1 MVKLMRR
8 NLDWWAVITA
18 TIFLGFQVVCDLS
31 LPNLTSNLINNG
43 VAKGNVGYIWQIG
56 LQMLGLTLVGIFA
69 AAGNVYFASTQ
80 AQKMGARL
88 RGKIFKKVLSFG
100 NYEMDKFGSSSLITR
115 TTNDVMQIQNV
126 TIMMLR
132 MMIMAPLM
140 LIGASVMA
148 YFNEKRLT
156 SIFLVSIPILLIAIG
171 CAMYFAVPLFQK
183 LQKQIDRINLIFREG
198 LTGVRVIRAFR
209 QDKFEQERFDRANKD
224 YTETGIKVFSIV
236 SLMFPI
242 MTLVLNVTNM
252 GIIWFGAKLIANH
265 EMQVGNLVAFMT
277 YASMILFSFMMLSMI
292 FVLVPRAEAA
302 AKRINAVLEIEN
314 SINDVESEIDSD
326 KDKLRASLEFKDV
339 SFRYRGAEDLALDN
353 LSVDVKAGETLAII
367 GGTGSGKSTLINLIP
382 RLYDVNSGEVLVDGN
397 DVRKYSLHDLHDK
410 VAFVQ
415 QKAVL
420 FKGTIRSNLLIGNPE
435 ATEEDMWKAL
445 EIAQAKD
452 FISDLPD
459 GLDAVVEQGGDNFS
473 GGQKQRL
480 AIARAIIKPA
490 SIYVF
495 DDSFSALDFKTDA
508 KLRLALRQDERI
520 SKAIIVIVAQR
531 ISTVT
536 GADHIVVLDEGKV
549 VGQGTHKELLA
560 DNTTYQEIVESQMKE
575 LQSNA
580 RTWR

>member
-314 SINDVESEIDSD
+314 SINDAESEIGRDSD
-326 KDKLRASLEFKDV
+326 KIQASLEFKNV

-410 VAFVQ
+410 IAFVQ

-420 FKGTIRSNLLIGNPE
+420 FKGTIRSNLLIGNTE

-508 KLRLALRQDERI
+508 KLRLALCQDERI

-560 DNTTYQEIVESQMKE
+560 DNTTYQEIVESQMKG
-575 LQSNA
+575 A
-580 RTWR
+580 AI

>member
-88 RGKIFKKVLSFG
+88 RGKIFKKVLSFR

-252 GIIWFGAKLIANH
+252 EIIWFGAKLIANH

-314 SINDVESEIDSD
+314 SINDVESEIDRDSD
-326 KDKLRASLEFKDV
+326 KIQASLEFKNV

-560 DNTTYQEIVESQMKE
+560 DNTTYQEIVESQMKG
-575 LQSNA
+575 A
-580 RTWR
+580 AI

>member
-314 SINDVESEIDSD
+314 SINDAESEIGRDSD
-326 KDKLRASLEFKDV
+326 KIQASLEFKNV

-353 LSVDVKAGETLAII
+353 LSVDVKGGETLAII

-560 DNTTYQEIVESQMKE
+560 DNTTYQEIVESQMKG
-575 LQSNA
+575 A
-580 RTWR
+580 AI

>member
-140 LIGASVMA
+140 LIGASIMA

-314 SINDVESEIDSD
+314 SINDAESEIGRDSD
-326 KDKLRASLEFKDV
+326 KIQASLEFKNV

-382 RLYDVNSGEVLVDGN
+382 RLYDVNSGAVLVDGN

-435 ATEEDMWKAL
+435 ATEEDMWKTL

-560 DNTTYQEIVESQMKE
+560 DNTTYQEIVESQMKG
-575 LQSNA
+575 A
-580 RTWR
+580 AI

>member
-314 SINDVESEIDSD
+314 SINDAESEIGRYSD
-326 KDKLRASLEFKDV
+326 KLQVSLEFKNV

-452 FISDLPD
+452 FILDLPD

-560 DNTTYQEIVESQMKE
+560 DNTTYQEIVESQMKG
-575 LQSNA
+575 A
-580 RTWR
+580 AI

>member
-88 RGKIFKKVLSFG
+88 RVKIFKKVLSFG

-314 SINDVESEIDSD
+314 SINDVESEIGSDSD
-326 KDKLRASLEFKDV
+326 KLQASLEFKNV

-560 DNTTYQEIVESQMKE
+560 DNTTYQEIVESQMKG
-575 LQSNA
+575 A
-580 RTWR
+580 AI

>member
-88 RGKIFKKVLSFG
+88 REKIFKKVLSFG

-314 SINDVESEIDSD
+314 SINDAESEIGSDSD
-326 KDKLRASLEFKDV
+326 KIQASLEFKNV

-435 ATEEDMWKAL
+435 ATEEDMWKTL

-560 DNTTYQEIVESQMKE
+560 DNTTYQEIVESQMKG
-575 LQSNA
+575 A
-580 RTWR
+580 AI

>member
-314 SINDVESEIDSD
+314 SINDVESEIGSDSD
-326 KDKLRASLEFKDV
+326 KLQASLEFKNV

-459 GLDAVVEQGGDNFS
+459 GLDAVVEQGGGNFS

-560 DNTTYQEIVESQMKE
+560 DNTTYQEIVESQMKG
-575 LQSNA
+575 A
-580 RTWR
+580 AI

>member
-8 NLDWWAVITA
+8 NLDWWAIITA

-80 AQKMGARL
+80 AQKMSARL

-292 FVLVPRAEAA
+292 FVLIPRAEAA

-314 SINDVESEIDSD
+314 SINDAESEIGRDSD
-326 KDKLRASLEFKDV
+326 KIQASLEFKNV

-560 DNTTYQEIVESQMKE
+560 DNTTYQEIVESQMKG
-575 LQSNA
+575 A
-580 RTWR
+580 AI

>member
-314 SINDVESEIDSD
+314 SINDVESEIDRDSD
-326 KDKLRASLEFKDV
+326 KIQSSLEFKNV

-560 DNTTYQEIVESQMKE
+560 DNTTYQEIVESQMKG
-575 LQSNA
+575 A
-580 RTWR
+580 AI